1 MCRYLLNIV
10 DVKKL
15 EPEKKRTLL
24 KYLEERKA
32 ELSADLAKLD
42 DSLMCVEKA
51 LAEVRRTE
59 KIVPS
64 RLMEV
69 MP

>member
-15 EPEKKRTLL
+15 EPEKKKILL

-32 ELSADLAKLD
+32 ELN
-42 DSLMCVEKA
+42 DSLSCVNRA
-51 LAEVRRTE
+51 LAEVRKVE
-59 KIVPS
+59 KVELTHS